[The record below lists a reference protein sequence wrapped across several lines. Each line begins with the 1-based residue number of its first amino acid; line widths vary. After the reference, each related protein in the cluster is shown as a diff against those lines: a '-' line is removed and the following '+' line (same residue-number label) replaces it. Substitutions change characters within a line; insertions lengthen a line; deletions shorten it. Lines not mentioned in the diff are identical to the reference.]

1 MRAKHGIVVLTTATL
16 LATNARAAFAGGT
29 NEQVSVS
36 SDGKQANGNSQ
47 RPSISR
53 DGRFVTFDRRP
64 TGQASSTST
73 SVTAIRAPTSWPAR
87 RRPAARPT
95 ATAATA

>member
-1 MRAKHGIVVLTTATL
+1 MRAKHGIVVRTTATL

-53 DGRFVTFDRRP
+53 DGRFVAFDWTRP
-64 TGQASSTST
+64 SSSR
-73 SVTAIRAPTSWPAR
+73 SR
-87 RRPAARPT
+87 
-95 ATAATA
+95 TAAGKRTA

>member
-1 MRAKHGIVVLTTATL
+1 MRAKHGIVVRTTATL

-53 DGRFVTFDRRP
+53 DGRFVTFDLDATKLVAVSNR
-64 TGQASSTST
+64 GWQANGVNDLASSSADGH
-73 SVTAIRAPTSWPAR
+73 VAV
-87 RRPAARPT
+87 
-95 ATAATA
+95 